1 MKPLVVFP
9 DAERAALDYL
19 EPLLSAR
26 SESYKPVGFG
36 NTFPK
41 TAPASGTTFLQVE
54 LDGTPTVAYPST
66 ERATVRFTVWAASK
80 TEGGNAKKAAS
91 LVQGLI
97 ATHPGDSS
105 VFATTILTGRLK
117 GTDPD
122 SGLPFV
128 SFTARFTLRPTA
140 L

>member
-9 DAERAALDYL
+9 DAEKAALDYL
-19 EPLLSAR
+19 KPLLSAR
-26 SESYKPVGFG
+26 SESHKPVGFG
-36 NTFPK
+36 NAFPA
-41 TAPASGTTFLQVE
+41 TAPAAGTTFLQVE
-54 LDGTPTVAYPST
+54 LDGTPSVAYPST
-66 ERATVRFTVWAASK
+66 ERATVRFTVWAAAGEPSK
-80 TEGGNAKKAAS
+80 AKSAAS

-128 SFTARFTLRPTA
+128 SFTARFSLRPTA